1 MELRFNN
8 IQYNDIPGP
17 GLTMVMSLTEHQI
30 FPVIMIKSLSQTT
43 GIHYE
48 MLNKYS
54 ITKQTFITFTIIII
68 ITTLFYKGNTYYH
81 IDNLKW
87 PLKYK

>member
-48 MLNKYS
+48 MLIQYNKTNFYY
-54 ITKQTFITFTIIII
+54 IYNNNNNNNFI
-68 ITTLFYKGNTYYH
+68 LQG
-81 IDNLKW
+81 
-87 PLKYK
+87 